1 MRGWTNDERMMI
13 ACCNDGTR
21 PVIFKI
27 ERLDYKVVRLEQ
39 PEAGADSSRL
49 KKALEDVPGV
59 EYAQIRTDKSWL
71 RYLSKRTRIRR
82 MPRLLPRR
90 MRQGIRLRELT
101 EKGTE

>member
-59 EYAQIRTDKSWL
+59 EYAQIRTDKSWAEVFVEKDADPEDAVL
-71 RYLSKRTRIRR
+71 IAAANASGY
-82 MPRLLPRR
+82 
-90 MRQGIRLRELT
+90 QVAGID
-101 EKGTE
+101 